1 MTFTLTIKTAEDR
14 AQEGEMARRNACAAE
29 CRRRIIAVVGETNQI
44 NISGAAAAGLLSEAD
59 LAIYANAI
67 LWVAE
72 MRAAW
77 APMAASAADFTDD
90 AQWPPV
96 PDGVRAL
103 FAGF

>member
-14 AQEGEMARRNACAAE
+14 AQEGKMARRNACAGE

-59 LAIYANAI
+59 LMIYTNSL
-67 LWVAE
+67 LWIAE

-77 APMAASAADFTDD
+77 APLAASTADFTDD
-90 AQWPPV
+90 ALWPPV

-103 FAGF
+103 YAGF